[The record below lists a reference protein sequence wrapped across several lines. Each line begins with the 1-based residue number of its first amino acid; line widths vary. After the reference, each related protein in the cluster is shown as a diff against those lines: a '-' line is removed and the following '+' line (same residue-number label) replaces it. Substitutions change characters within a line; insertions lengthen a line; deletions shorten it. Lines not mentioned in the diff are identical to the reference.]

1 MHGGRAH
8 PSQGRQQA
16 GHEEADQW
24 ARHRVGSRCPSSAK
38 EGITDGGGA
47 GRPTLGRHRAGQKRA
62 LWFCWTP
69 SLVHAVE
76 LSPQRPFLP
85 WGLLPL
91 LCSSLLSCLFLP
103 ESQPGPQSNPHLLPH
118 PGLLVQ
124 AQGPKER
131 RLVPLCLTHGPDF
144 VAPPFKGLDFP
155 NWGVDGVS
163 GKTCWLSRPPQPFHG
178 GDVPTGAQQSQ
189 PS

>member
-24 ARHRVGSRCPSSAK
+24 ARHRVGSRCPSLS
-38 EGITDGGGA
+38 EGGDHGRRRGWKAHLGPASGWTEEGTVVLLDPIPGPCCGA
-47 GRPTLGRHRAGQKRA
+47 VPKQ
-62 LWFCWTP
+62 
-69 SLVHAVE
+69 
-76 LSPQRPFLP
+76 PFFP

-163 GKTCWLSRPPQPFHG
+163 GKTCWLSRPP
-178 GDVPTGAQQSQ
+178 
-189 PS
+189 